1 MEKHY
6 ILKNIENIFKE
17 IPDYVHLVA
26 AIKGRNLNEIELCI
40 KGGVKI
46 LGINYV
52 QQGEKIY
59 PFIKNRVNLHMI
71 GHLQKNKIK
80 KALDIFDMIQTIDS
94 LETINEIQERLKDE
108 NKKIPILI
116 EVNIANEKNKFGI
129 LPEKLFDFVSE
140 LSKFDKILIMGLMTM
155 GPNTQDENLI
165 RRYFKKTRYLY
176 EQLKNLKFS
185 NFDFKFL
192 SMGMSD
198 SYKIAIDEGSN
209 MIRIGK
215 KIFLE

>member
-1 MEKHY
+1 VEKHY

-40 KGGVKI
+40 NGGVKI

-59 PFIKNRVNLHMI
+59 PFIENRVNLHMI

-176 EQLKNLKFS
+176 EQIKNLKFA